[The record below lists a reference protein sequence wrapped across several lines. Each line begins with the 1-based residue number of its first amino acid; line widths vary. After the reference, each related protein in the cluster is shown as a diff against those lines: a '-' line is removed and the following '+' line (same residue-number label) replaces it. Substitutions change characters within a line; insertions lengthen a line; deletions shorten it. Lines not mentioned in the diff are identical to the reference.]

1 MGGSSLP
8 SAWAKTKNADD
19 HGWEN
24 DNSTLDRENNA
35 VWYLNGG
42 PRKNAK
48 ANTNTSPNL
57 NWGSVKAGGA
67 TGSDEGISVYYHSAN
82 WKLAIGGIYH
92 QDVLTSS
99 DQVIEGFFGIG
110 DNNTTAGTFNNHYQS
125 NSIKSIVQQLKGG
138 TKIRWKEDPTN
149 QIHTIQTVSAETGII
164 NYYKP
169 ATDSDSNPDYSGAA
183 PNNNVDFFDRA
194 AAQLSPNFSVQW
206 NIQTKNSNGGY
217 TVSWNPAKST
227 LGPIENGIEIMLML
241 LAMEPL
247 EALLMHLKCMFL
259 VLPTMM

>member
-1 MGGSSLP
+1 MEVACLARGQ
-8 SAWAKTKNADD
+8 KQKMADD
-19 HGWEN
+19 HGWAN

-48 ANTNTSPNL
+48 ANINTSPNL

-67 TGSDEGISVYYHSAN
+67 TGNDEGISVYSHSAN

-149 QIHTIQTVSAETGII
+149 QIHTIQTVSTETGII

-183 PNNNVDFFDRA
+183 PNNGMLIFLTEQ
-194 AAQLSPNFSVQW
+194 QLNYP
-206 NIQTKNSNGGY
+206 QTFQF
-217 TVSWNPAKST
+217 
-227 LGPIENGIEIMLML
+227 NGIYKLKILMVAIL
-241 LAMEPL
+241 
-247 EALLMHLKCMFL
+247 
-259 VLPTMM
+259 